1 MATATMTTML
11 TDDQAGEILKHL
23 LDSGGP
29 AAVADMVGALAK
41 LEGDA
46 AYWASIFADW
56 RANSGRPY
64 QIRHTTHQIAGTI
77 RGFCDEARAI
87 RGRLAALAK
96 MGSAEAAAAVDPG
109 GFPDAPS
116 ATAEAHLCLIAGAGQ
131 PYVDQ
136 IRRELAGN
144 AEGVRL
150 KLGETLTNL
159 DNHRAGASA
168 PNPGLTA
175 HSAAHTHHAALVTA
189 RDGLKARL
197 AVLDDL
203 AAKVPK
209 VQGSRVADAVKAAG
223 GADAV
228 ATGIREARI
237 VAGTW
242 WSTDPAYPDVQAKV
256 AAVASLDGRLKATVA
271 AQVASAIAGDE
282 PARAAIEAL
291 ARMQPRAFQAGF
303 ADALQ
308 QAQFE
313 WSPDGPS
320 ALDALLGSAAS

>member
-1 MATATMTTML
+1 MATATMTML
-11 TDDQAGEILKHL
+11 TDDQAGEILQHL

-29 AAVADMVGALAK
+29 TAVADMVGALAK
-41 LEGDA
+41 LEGEA
-46 AYWASIFADW
+46 TYWAGIFAQW
-56 RANSGRPY
+56 RANSAKPF
-64 QIRHTTHQIAGTI
+64 QVQHTAHQIAGTI

-87 RGRLAALAK
+87 RGRLASLAK

-109 GFPDAPS
+109 GFPAAPT
-116 ATAEAHLCLIAGAGQ
+116 ATAEAHLYLLQGAGQ
-131 PYVDQ
+131 PYVDRL
-136 IRRELAGN
+136 RRELADT
-144 AEGVRL
+144 ATDLRRQ
-150 KLGETLTNL
+150 LGETLTNL
-159 DNHRAGASA
+159 GNHLAGASA
-168 PNPGLTA
+168 PNAGLTS
-175 HSAAHTHHAALVTA
+175 HSAAHSHHAAMITS
-189 RDGLKARL
+189 RDVMKARL
-197 AVLDDL
+197 ATLDDL